1 MKRTLAGCA
10 ALYCLLAGCS
20 SPIIPDET
28 IKLTSAISFTAADVV
43 MVAAVAGVAYLV
55 IDPLAPNW
63 DIHET
68 KLTDTRYRIDMRKK
82 RITTGGDG
90 ESIDLFHRQAEQ
102 IAAQAKASGYTIMSW
117 NEGVESEFP
126 IARRWS
132 RGVIELSAPASVG
145 QQ

>member
-1 MKRTLAGCA
+1 MRSILGYA
-10 ALYCLLAGCS
+10 ALCAGLAGCS

-28 IKLTSAISFTAADVV
+28 VKLTSTISFTAADVV

-63 DIHET
+63 EIHET
-68 KLTDTRYRIDMRKK
+68 KLSDTRYRIDMRKK

-102 IAAQAKASGYTIMSW
+102 IAIHAKASGYTIMSW
-117 NEGVESEFP
+117 NEGVDSDFP

-132 RGVIELSAPASVG
+132 RGEIEVALPAKVG